1 LAARS
6 PDVTVVGMADKPS
19 APDAAKDRFR
29 EALERKRSQQ
39 HPTGAGGREESK
51 IHGAHEKAAGGK
63 RQFRRK
69 AGG

>member
-1 LAARS
+1 M
-6 PDVTVVGMADKPS
+6 PDEPT

-29 EALERKRSQQ
+29 EALERKRNQQ
-39 HPTGAGGREESK
+39 HAQNDRSRDESK
-51 IHGAHEKAAGGK
+51 IHGAHDRAGVK